1 LCNNKITCVVDQIN
15 LRLGSSAQLDKFGVL
30 GFGEV
35 GNELSTWA
43 DMHGVRIAAVGA
55 CVMRLGRVPA
65 SGYVVVEARGRGYGV
80 CKAASGEQGSGQST
94 ACIWPA

>member
-1 LCNNKITCVVDQIN
+1 
-15 LRLGSSAQLDKFGVL
+15 LRLDSSAQFDQFGVL
-30 GFGEV
+30 EFGEV
-35 GNELSTWA
+35 ENGLSTWVG
-43 DMHGVRIAAVGA
+43 MCGVIIAASGS

-94 ACIWPA
+94 ACIWPGRAR